1 MNNISASR
9 HGPVSHDR
17 EDLRRVR
24 VDEVPQIERER
35 PSSNAHTGTNSTN
48 RGYRHVAEIITPN
61 NPHCTRPGVAQLER
75 RQVAPDVDRPEVVDG
90 EQRKKESAAGGGRS
104 RW

>member
-61 NPHCTRPGVAQLER
+61 NPHCTRPGVAQL
-75 RQVAPDVDRPEVVDG
+75 
-90 EQRKKESAAGGGRS
+90 
-104 RW
+104 